1 MGAPCLGLI
10 RDTSQQILH
19 SQAFPSMKR
28 KIVDVVLTNSS
39 WHFITFWKRKF
50 LYIKWHYR
58 SCSQSGIFK
67 LTCSAP
73 LIGSLLIV

>member
-1 MGAPCLGLI
+1 MEAPCLVLI

-28 KIVDVVLTNSS
+28 KILDVVLTNSS
-39 WHFITFWKRKF
+39 WYFNVLRKF
-50 LYIKWHYR
+50 SSLLKWHYS